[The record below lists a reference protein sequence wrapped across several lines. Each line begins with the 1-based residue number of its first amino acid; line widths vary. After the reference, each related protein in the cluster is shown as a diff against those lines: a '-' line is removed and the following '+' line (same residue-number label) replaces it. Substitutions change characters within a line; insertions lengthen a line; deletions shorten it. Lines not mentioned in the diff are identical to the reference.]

1 MLPMYF
7 LRTLRIFLLLTFSF
21 FVLSCNNDNSIQ
33 SDPVVQNLPSQFRLS
48 GEAQHTAADGSN
60 VTCQLDL
67 IFEMRN
73 ELSRSQ
79 QAVQYSGVHGGEVF
93 RTVLA
98 EDGSGFGFHADVFG
112 EVQAYLYVQSG
123 IVNLAIPINTT
134 ADGRFWREMASFSG
148 IALSDGTA
156 SGTWTCAPLD
166 LNQGGYVDT
175 SLIAEGHWR
184 FEPIQQ
190 SVQVTT
196 KTERIQRID

>member
-1 MLPMYF
+1 MSF
-7 LRTLRIFLLLTFSF
+7 FRTLQILLLLTIAMFLFS
-21 FVLSCNNDNSIQ
+21 CDNDNSVQ
-33 SDPVVQNLPSQFRLS
+33 SGPVVQSLPSQFRLS

-60 VTCQLDL
+60 VSCQLDL
-67 IFEMRN
+67 VFEMRN
-73 ELSRSQ
+73 EVSRSQ
-79 QAVQYSGVHGGEVF
+79 QTVQYSGVHGGEVF

-123 IVNLAIPINTT
+123 IINLAIPINTT

-148 IALSDGTA
+148 IALPDGTA

-166 LNQGGYVDT
+166 LDQGGYVDT

-184 FEPIQQ
+184 FEPIPQ
-190 SVQVTT
+190 
-196 KTERIQRID
+196 